1 MKKKIIVGF
10 LVVSVAISASGQRS
24 GMMSPYSQYGL
35 GTLADQSQSAIRGMG
50 GTGIGLRDGKLVNT
64 LNPASYSA
72 VDSLTM
78 LFDVGLS
85 GQITNFK
92 ENGNSV
98 NARSADFDYAVGLF
112 RVRKNVGVSF
122 GVLPYS
128 DIGYSYTSSVALNN
142 TIGNLTE
149 TYTGSGGLNQGFLGV
164 GWRPIK
170 PLSVGVNLAY
180 LWGDYTRSVSTT
192 GSSVNSLSKTY
203 SANISSYNVTFGAQ
217 WQQPFGKKDVMTLGA
232 TLGLGHKLGADP
244 TCDIINTNT
253 STQVSDTTSFI
264 IKNGLEL
271 PVTFGAGLAWN
282 HDQKLTVAADFTL
295 QKWGS
300 VDFPSYNEAT
310 SQYTLR
316 SNLLQDRKRM
326 SLGLDYVP
334 DANHLRNYL
343 KRVHYRLGAAY
354 ATPYY
359 KVNGQDGP
367 KEFSLSAGLGL
378 PLLSKWNLQVAM
390 RPVLNISAQWVHTSA
405 KDLITDNT
413 FRVTLGLTFNERWF
427 AKWRVD

>member
-1 MKKKIIVGF
+1 MKKKIFVGF
-10 LVVSVAISASGQRS
+10 LTTFVALVAWGQRS

-35 GTLADQSQSAIRGMG
+35 GTLADQSQSVSRGMG

-85 GQITNFK
+85 GLMTNLK

-112 RVRKNVGVSF
+112 RVRKNMGVSF
-122 GVLPYS
+122 GLIPYS
-128 DIGYSYTSSVALNN
+128 DVGYSYTSTISLNN
-142 TIGNLTE
+142 TVGNLTE
-149 TYTGSGGLNQGFLGV
+149 TYTGSGGLNQGFIGV
-164 GWRPIK
+164 GWAPVK

-180 LWGDYTRSVSTT
+180 LWGDYTRSVYTT

-203 SANISSYNVTFGAQ
+203 SASVSSYNITFGAQ
-217 WQQPFGKKDVMTLGA
+217 WQQPVGRKNQVTLGA
-232 TLGLGHKLGADP
+232 TFGLGHKLGADP
-244 TCDIINTNT
+244 ACDIINTNT

-264 IKNGLEL
+264 IKDGLEL
-271 PVTFGAGLAWN
+271 PMTVGAGFAWN
-282 HDQKLTVAADFTL
+282 HDQKLTVAADFSM

-300 VDFPSYNEAT
+300 VGFPSYQESA
-310 SQYTLR
+310 SQFILR
-316 SNLLQDRKRM
+316 KDLLKDRTRM
-326 SLGLDYVP
+326 GIGADYVP
-334 DANHLRNYL
+334 NPEHLRNYL
-343 KRVHYRLGAAY
+343 MRVHYRIGAAY

-359 KVNGQDGP
+359 KINGQDGP

-378 PLLSKWNLQVAM
+378 PLLSKWNLQAAM
-390 RPVLNISAQWVHTSA
+390 RPVLNISAQWVRTSA

-413 FRVTLGLTFNERWF
+413 FRINIGLTFNERWF